1 MKNLDKK
8 EGGRRPYRAVL
19 LLMLFAVSSC
29 SIKQMAYKSAV
40 NAMAPLPEQ
49 KIKIKIDPNAPN
61 PVTALTGEDDIEL
74 VGAVFPVILKL
85 YEAMYIQ
92 NPKHR
97 GLAIITGQLYIM
109 YSNVFVETP
118 AAYLSDNEFDK
129 KNTAFFR
136 AKKFYL
142 RGAKAAISA
151 LDTAYP
157 GFAAAVFS
165 GDAKKA
171 AAFTAQCK
179 VYDAEALHWAGAGFL
194 AAFALDPLD
203 SDSMQMVPGAVLML
217 ERVCTL
223 NPEYAEGTVW
233 EILTKFYASAP
244 EYLGGSEQK
253 AEAAYQK
260 ALELSHGKRPSVYV
274 TYAQSFCIPKQDG
287 KAFDK
292 AIEQALS
299 IDPEADYANKL
310 TVTLAQNYAKWLK
323 KHKNDFILTR

>member
-1 MKNLDKK
+1 MNGKKNLKIHK
-8 EGGRRPYRAVL
+8 AVFVCTL
-19 LLMLFAVSSC
+19 PFVLASC
-29 SIKQMAYKSAV
+29 SIKQMAYKSAA

-49 KIKIKIDPNAPN
+49 KIKIKIDPDAPN
-61 PVTALTGEDDIEL
+61 PVTALTGEDDTEL

-97 GLAIITGQLYIM
+97 GLAVMTGQLYIM

-129 KNTAFFR
+129 KNAAFFR

-142 RGAKAAISA
+142 RGAKAALSA

-165 GDAKKA
+165 GNEEKIKACTAK
-171 AAFTAQCK
+171 CK
-179 VYDAEALHWAGAGFL
+179 IYDAEALHWAGAGFL

-203 SDSMQMVPGAVLML
+203 SASVQKVPGAVNML
-217 ERVCTL
+217 EKACAL
-223 NPEYAEGTVW
+223 NPGYAEGAVW

-244 EYLGGSEQK
+244 EYLGGSMEK

-260 ALELSHGKRPSVYV
+260 ALELSKGTRPSVYV
-274 TYAQSFCIPKQDG
+274 TYAQSFCIPKQDSRG
-287 KAFDK
+287 FDAALEK
-292 AIEQALS
+292 ALS
-299 IDPEADYANKL
+299 IDPEADPANKL
-310 TVTLAQNYAKWLK
+310 AVTLSQNYARWLK
-323 KHKNDFILTR
+323 AHKEDFILTR

>member
-1 MKNLDKK
+1 
-8 EGGRRPYRAVL
+8 
-19 LLMLFAVSSC
+19 
-29 SIKQMAYKSAV
+29 
-40 NAMAPLPEQ
+40 
-49 KIKIKIDPNAPN
+49 
-61 PVTALTGEDDIEL
+61 
-74 VGAVFPVILKL
+74 
-85 YEAMYIQ
+85 
-92 NPKHR
+92 
-97 GLAIITGQLYIM
+97 
-109 YSNVFVETP
+109 
-118 AAYLSDNEFDK
+118 
-129 KNTAFFR
+129 
-136 AKKFYL
+136 
-142 RGAKAAISA
+142 
-151 LDTAYP
+151 
-157 GFAAAVFS
+157 
-165 GDAKKA
+165 
-171 AAFTAQCK
+171 
-179 VYDAEALHWAGAGFL
+179 
-194 AAFALDPLD
+194 
-203 SDSMQMVPGAVLML
+203 ML

-260 ALELSHGKRPSVYV
+260 ALELSQGKRPSVYV

>member
-8 EGGRRPYRAVL
+8 ESGRRPYRAVL

-29 SIKQMAYKSAV
+29 SIKQMAYKFAV

-74 VGAVFPVILKL
+74 VGAVFPIILKL

-97 GLAIITGQLYIM
+97 GLAVMTGQLYIM

-129 KNTAFFR
+129 KNT
-136 AKKFYL
+136 
-142 RGAKAAISA
+142 
-151 LDTAYP
+151 
-157 GFAAAVFS
+157 
-165 GDAKKA
+165 

-203 SDSMQMVPGAVLML
+203 SDSMQMVQGAVLML